1 MQDSYDFKEADP
13 RIIKFWEK
21 ENVFKFDLKSK
32 KKIFSID
39 TPPPTVSGKMHI
51 GHAFSYSQQDFI
63 ARYKRMKGFNIFYP
77 FGTDDNGLPTER
89 LVEKTKGI
97 RARDFSREDFIKIC
111 INFLKEELPS
121 FVQDWKNIGISS
133 DFSIYYSTI
142 NEHCRRISQWSFLD
156 LHKKGRVYRKDAPAM
171 WCPECQTGIS
181 QVECQDRI
189 LKSKFNHLIFKTDDK
204 NIKSITIATTRP
216 ELLPACVAVFYH
228 PSDKRYKALKGRMA
242 EVPLFGFKVPIM
254 EDERV
259 SMDKGTGIVM
269 CCTFGDQT
277 DMEWQKAYNLPIKE
291 AILKDGRMAEIA
303 EKYKGMRIKGARA
316 GITEDLKKQGV
327 LVNEEDIEHAVNVH
341 ERCGTEIEFV
351 KSKQWFVRYLDLKE
365 KMLEWGNELK
375 WHPSHMKHRY
385 DNWIKGL
392 QWDWL
397 ISRQRYFGVPFPVW
411 YCKKCKEAVLADEN
425 QLPVDPLKDKPKK
438 KCKCGSTE
446 FEPENDVLDTWFT
459 SSMTPQLSVQL
470 MPKNMQESLFPM
482 SLRPQA
488 HEIITFWLFNTV
500 VKSNL
505 HFGKN
510 PFRDVI
516 ISGFVTLH
524 GEKMAK
530 SKGNVI
536 EPQAVLEKYGAD
548 AMRFWA
554 ASSKMGEDMEYRENE
569 IVAGKKFV
577 TKLFNAA
584 RFAFM
589 SIEKDKNGKIK
600 QPKKLDEIDRLFL
613 SRLNGAIENSTNAF
627 ECYEYSKAKSEADY
641 FFWHVFCDNYLEIVK
656 RRTYSGTK
664 EEKES
669 AFYTLNSALL
679 AILKMMAPFTPFITE
694 EIYQQH
700 YKSQEKEKSIHLA
713 GWPEKFS
720 IAEKKDDADK
730 FSLLIEII
738 SKVRQAKSEANK
750 SIKAEIILTLEKS
763 AKDKLKD
770 VLQDL
775 TSVINAKDIKEG
787 AFKVEFV

>member
-1 MQDSYDFKEADP
+1 MDNYDFKEAEK
-13 RIIKFWEK
+13 RIIKFWEREK
-21 ENVFKFDLKSK
+21 IYKFDAKSK
-32 KKIFSID
+32 KKIYSID
-39 TPPPTVSGKMHI
+39 APPPTVSGKMHI

-63 ARYKRMKGFNIFYP
+63 VRYKRMKGFNIFYP

-97 RARDFSREDFIKIC
+97 RARDFSREEFIKIC
-111 INFLKEELPS
+111 ANFLKEELPA
-121 FVQDWKNIGISS
+121 FIQDWKNIGISS
-133 DFSIYYSTI
+133 DFDVYYSTI

-181 QVECQDRI
+181 QVECQDKI
-189 LKSKFNHLIFKTDDK
+189 LKSKFIHLVFRIDGKD
-204 NIKSITIATTRP
+204 IVIATTRP
-216 ELLPACVAVFYH
+216 EMLPACVAVFYH

-242 EVPLFGFKVPIM
+242 EVPLFKFKVPVM

-291 AILKDGRMAEIA
+291 AISKNGRMAEIA
-303 EKYKGMRIKGARA
+303 GEYKGMRIKEARSN
-316 GITEDLKKQGV
+316 ISEDLKKQGLIV
-327 LVNEEDIEHAVNVH
+327 KEEDIEHAVNVH

-351 KSKQWFVRYLDLKE
+351 KSKQWFVKYLDLKE
-365 KMLEWGNELK
+365 NMLKWGNELK
-375 WHPSHMKHRY
+375 WYPAHMKHRY

-411 YCKKCKEAVLADEN
+411 YCKKCKEVVLADEN
-425 QLPVDPLKDKPKK
+425 QLPVDPLKDRPKK
-438 KCKCGSTE
+438 KCKCGSVD

-459 SSMTPQLSVQL
+459 SSMTPQLAVQL
-470 MPKNMQESLFPM
+470 MPKNMRESLFPM

-505 HFGKN
+505 HYSKN
-510 PFRDVI
+510 PFSDVI

-536 EPQAVLEKYGAD
+536 EPQAVVEKYSAD
-548 AMRFWA
+548 ALRFWA
-554 ASSKMGEDMEYRENE
+554 ASSKLGEDMEYRENE
-569 IVAGKKFV
+569 IIAGKKFV
-577 TKLFNAA
+577 TKIFNAA

-589 SIEKDKNGKIK
+589 NLKDKKEDIKIK
-600 QPKKLDEIDRLFL
+600 QPKRLDEIDRLFL
-613 SRLNGAIENSTNAF
+613 SRLNNAIENSTNAF

-641 FFWHVFCDNYLEIVK
+641 FFWHIFCDNYLEIVK
-656 RRTYSGTK
+656 RRVYSGTE

-669 AFYTLNSALL
+669 AFCTLYSSLL
-679 AILKMMAPFTPFITE
+679 TILKLMAPFTPFITE
-694 EIYQQH
+694 EIYQEY
-700 YKSQEKEKSIHLA
+700 YKKQEGEKSMHLT
-713 GWPEKFS
+713 GWPEKFK

-730 FSLLIEII
+730 FNLLIGTIN
-738 SKVRQAKSEANK
+738 KVRQAKSEAKK
-750 SIKAEIILTLEKS
+750 SIKAEIILTIEKET
-763 AKDKLKD
+763 KEKLKYL
-770 VLQDL
+770 LQDL
-775 TSVINAKDIKEG
+775 ISVINAKSIKEG
-787 AFKVEFV
+787 EFKVEFV

>member
-1 MQDSYDFKEADP
+1 M
-13 RIIKFWEK
+13 
-21 ENVFKFDLKSK
+21 
-32 KKIFSID
+32 
-39 TPPPTVSGKMHI
+39 
-51 GHAFSYSQQDFI
+51 
-63 ARYKRMKGFNIFYP
+63 
-77 FGTDDNGLPTER
+77 
-89 LVEKTKGI
+89 
-97 RARDFSREDFIKIC
+97 
-111 INFLKEELPS
+111 
-121 FVQDWKNIGISS
+121 
-133 DFSIYYSTI
+133 
-142 NEHCRRISQWSFLD
+142 
-156 LHKKGRVYRKDAPAM
+156 
-171 WCPECQTGIS
+171 
-181 QVECQDRI
+181 
-189 LKSKFNHLIFKTDDK
+189 
-204 NIKSITIATTRP
+204 
-216 ELLPACVAVFYH
+216 
-228 PSDKRYKALKGRMA
+228 
-242 EVPLFGFKVPIM
+242 
-254 EDERV
+254 
-259 SMDKGTGIVM
+259 
-269 CCTFGDQT
+269 
-277 DMEWQKAYNLPIKE
+277 
-291 AILKDGRMAEIA
+291 
-303 EKYKGMRIKGARA
+303 
-316 GITEDLKKQGV
+316 
-327 LVNEEDIEHAVNVH
+327 
-341 ERCGTEIEFV
+341 
-351 KSKQWFVRYLDLKE
+351 
-365 KMLEWGNELK
+365 
-375 WHPSHMKHRY
+375 
-385 DNWIKGL
+385 
-392 QWDWL
+392 
-397 ISRQRYFGVPFPVW
+397 
-411 YCKKCKEAVLADEN
+411 
-425 QLPVDPLKDKPKK
+425 
-438 KCKCGSTE
+438 
-446 FEPENDVLDTWFT
+446 
-459 SSMTPQLSVQL
+459 
-470 MPKNMQESLFPM
+470 
-482 SLRPQA
+482 
-488 HEIITFWLFNTV
+488 
-500 VKSNL
+500 

-613 SRLNGAIENSTNAF
+613 SRLNEAIENSTNAF

-775 TSVINAKDIKEG
+775 TSVINAKDVKEG
-787 AFKVEFV
+787 EFKVEFV